1 MWVSG
6 LEIPDVARR
15 DSFVEV
21 LAGPQLDLSKR
32 IRAICEG
39 KNREGIVGK
48 LWPNV
53 GYMKC
58 VCSSSKC
65 SLFEFLPFGMYEMG
79 VVAQESVGFSGGEV
93 GKLYKAVVSLYHVEA
108 TIDPFFSLYLL
119 CLEFFFQNLCESNI
133 P

>member
-93 GKLYKAVVSLYHVEA
+93 VVSLYHVQA
-108 TIDPFFSLYLL
+108 TIDLIFVFY
-119 CLEFFFQNLCESNI
+119 FFFLSI
-133 P
+133 YFALIFLFSKFM

>member
-79 VVAQESVGFSGGEV
+79 VVAQESVGFSGGE
-93 GKLYKAVVSLYHVEA
+93 AVVSLYHVEA
-108 TIDPFFSLYLL
+108 TIDLIFVFY
-119 CLEFFFQNLCESNI
+119 FFFFLFTL